1 MHASNGGDAVVVATA
16 MPLSKE
22 ARADLSEML
31 GGGYLVVDIKDAPS
45 SANLL
50 LSPVVSGNAL
60 GTLRGMFPEARIL
73 FTELT
78 DDGYGIDFKGPLSRI
93 AAHGPDGYF
102 VAHALE
108 SLTPIVQSEAHLQLT
123 GSKQQTLLQI
133 GGASKEAN
141 PDPVPEPVVEHVSR
155 SFGPSHEPPGY
166 DCPFCRMQRGVFNE
180 HNQPGD
186 VIAVTDLA
194 FARIA
199 PKWWPG
205 NPGAVL
211 VIPREHH
218 ENLYDIPP
226 HVGHAVWDLTQQV
239 AVAMR
244 ATYDCE
250 GVSTR
255 QHNEPA
261 GNQDVWHLHVHVFPR
276 HPDDGLYLRDREARW
291 VGPEERSPYAELLA
305 DELRAPRTFL

>member
-31 GGGYLVVDIKDAPS
+31 GGNYLVVDIKDAPTT
-45 SANLL
+45 ANLL

-60 GTLRGMFPEARIL
+60 AALRGMFPEARIL
-73 FTELT
+73 FTELS
-78 DDGYGIDFKGPLSRI
+78 DDGYGIDFGGPLSRI

-108 SLTPIVQSEAHLQLT
+108 SLAPIVHSEAVLQLT
-123 GSKQQTLLQI
+123 GSRQQTLLQI
-133 GGASKEAN
+133 SGPAAEPTNEPA
-141 PDPVPEPVVEHVSR
+141 PEPVR
-155 SFGPSHEPPGY
+155 RTTISHEPPGY
-166 DCPFCRMQRGVFNE
+166 ECPFCRIQRGIFND

-186 VIAVTDLA
+186 VIAVTAHA

-218 ENLYDIPP
+218 ENLYDIPT
-226 HVGHAVWDLTQQV
+226 VIGHAVWDLTQQV
-239 AVAMR
+239 AIAMR
-244 ATYDCE
+244 RTYDCE

-255 QHNEPA
+255 QHNEPD

-276 HPDDGLYLRDREARW
+276 HPGDDLYVRHREARW
-291 VGPEERSPYAELLA
+291 VGPDERMPYAEVLA
-305 DELRAPRTFL
+305 AELRAPRNFG